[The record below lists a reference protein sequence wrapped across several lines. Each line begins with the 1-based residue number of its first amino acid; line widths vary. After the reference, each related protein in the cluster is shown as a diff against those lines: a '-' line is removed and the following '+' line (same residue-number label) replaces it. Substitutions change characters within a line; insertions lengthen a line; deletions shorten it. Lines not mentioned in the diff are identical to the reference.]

1 MVVVRARSRR
11 DPEPPPKASVV
22 MTVVVESTTSD
33 PLDQHRATTT
43 STSAPTVLARRNA
56 LVEEAIPLAKLIV
69 STYCRDHGIFGLR
82 EEIEAE
88 ALAGL
93 LNLADTYRPES
104 PWLKYVN
111 RNLKFRLI
119 DAMRR
124 RSGRPSGKN
133 FERRSNINDADVLD
147 LRLEAIGAGDPA
159 FAEVEAA
166 DAFEYATQRMPERT
180 RWIISQRMAG
190 VKMDEIGATLGISES
205 RVSQIL
211 FEIRPELERVLVGQ

>member
-1 MVVVRARSRR
+1 MVGTDSHRARSRMIA
-11 DPEPPPKASVV
+11 PKVLLL
-22 MTVVVESTTSD
+22 MTVDIRAHRSPCRITSPTTAD
-33 PLDQHRATTT
+33 I
-43 STSAPTVLARRNA
+43 ARRNE

-93 LNLADTYRPES
+93 LNLADTYRPAS

-124 RSGRPSGKN
+124 RFGPPEREELRAPLEHQRRRRARPPARSASARAIPPSPRSTRPTPSRTRPSACRNARAGSS
-133 FERRSNINDADVLD
+133 RSAW
-147 LRLEAIGAGDPA
+147 PA
-159 FAEVEAA
+159 
-166 DAFEYATQRMPERT
+166 
-180 RWIISQRMAG
+180 
-190 VKMDEIGATLGISES
+190 
-205 RVSQIL
+205 
-211 FEIRPELERVLVGQ
+211 